1 MANSPP
7 TSRVVRVLDALA
19 DAGGALSASDLARQ
33 LDLSTSTLSLI
44 LATLRDMHYVDRL
57 PDRSYQLGSGV
68 MRLLHGLQAR
78 FPLLGV
84 ANEEL
89 SRLAGLFGCG
99 CTLARVDADSQEV
112 ILTAGATAAAGIQP
126 GVRLPLDPPHGA
138 IAMAWRPADEI
149 ARWLQGAGAA
159 DAQRQALAYVRQL
172 GYAVYGIRRNA
183 DAMIEQ
189 LRELLGA
196 VQRADSMDA
205 LHRQL
210 DELARAV
217 GSRIYSPEEL
227 ASGNSLDVSLVIAPA
242 FGADAR
248 PRYLVSLQ
256 LMRDAVPVAELES
269 RIAAV
274 MHSART
280 LTQQIGGIAPG

>member
-1 MANSPP
+1 MC
-7 TSRVVRVLDALA
+7 
-19 DAGGALSASDLARQ
+19 
-33 LDLSTSTLSLI
+33 I
-44 LATLRDMHYVDRL
+44 RD
-57 PDRSYQLGSGV
+57 S
-68 MRLLHGLQAR
+68 
-78 FPLLGV
+78 
-84 ANEEL
+84 
-89 SRLAGLFGCG
+89 
-99 CTLARVDADSQEV
+99 
-112 ILTAGATAAAGIQP
+112 
-126 GVRLPLDPPHGA
+126 PHGA

-205 LHRQL
+205 LHLQL